1 MQKDAQG
8 VGAAGEA
15 SEGKLVFRYRWG
27 AAARPSRK
35 NVRRAHQ
42 VLSRLAATKRMMKRL
57 GL

>member
-1 MQKDAQG
+1 MQKDAKG
-8 VGAAGEA
+8 VGAG
-15 SEGKLVFRYRWG
+15 EGKLVFRYRWG